1 MTDATERSSMERAG
15 LKNVQ
20 YAQQQQ
26 VTCDP
31 SKNYFGGGGSWEL
44 GGGVGGVVA
53 AKLYSWTHKLRAG
66 VDSTLK
72 KPALEENRDRVLP
85 GWAMGSR
92 EDYVWG
98 LFV

>member
-53 AKLYSWTHKLRAG
+53 AKLYS
-66 VDSTLK
+66 
-72 KPALEENRDRVLP
+72 
-85 GWAMGSR
+85 
-92 EDYVWG
+92 
-98 LFV
+98 